1 MLLLDAASN
10 SNPGAYW
17 WLKGDGCDKVT
28 GLRESVRLEWSGDV
42 DLDTGELQQTY
53 TSYRELLGFVDMI
66 GIGDNGQHS
75 TIVSHLQRCLQI
87 LKEDKEF
94 ILKGII
100 PHGGLRMYYYYTWNE
115 CFFREC
121 IQYVHVCS
129 CQ

>member
-1 MLLLDAASN
+1 MSLLDAAAN

-17 WLKGDGCDKVT
+17 WLKGDGCDLVS
-28 GLRESVRLEWSGDV
+28 GLGESVRLEWSGDV
-42 DLDTGELQQTY
+42 DLDTGELQQMY
-53 TSYRELLGFVDMI
+53 TSYRELLDFVDMI
-66 GIGDNGQHS
+66 GIGDNGQQS
-75 TIVSHLQRCLQI
+75 TIVAHLQRCLQI

-94 ILKGII
+94 ILKGKI

-115 CFFREC
+115 CFFRKC